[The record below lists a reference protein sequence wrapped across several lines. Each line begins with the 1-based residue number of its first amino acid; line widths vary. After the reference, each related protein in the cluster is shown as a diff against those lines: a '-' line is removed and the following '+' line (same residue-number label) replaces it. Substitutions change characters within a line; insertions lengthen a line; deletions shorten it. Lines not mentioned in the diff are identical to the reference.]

1 MNLIFNFLCWVIKI
15 WLMKEDINKEKSI
28 LKSRCII
35 IYAKI
40 GAATIYFDFI
50 DALSNLYIS
59 QNFKSIYFKFRCRQI
74 CVHIIFH
81 HLPIVWIY
89 MLMVPQNY
97 CCYCRTFWTSDY
109 IKSVFPDSMKVWIDT
124 FFFVMCQKRYRS
136 FPSAIFDLIN
146 NIISKII
153 IDLNC
158 VYILQKYRQ
167 LFISWL

>member
-1 MNLIFNFLCWVIKI
+1 
-15 WLMKEDINKEKSI
+15 MKEDINKEKSI

-35 IYAKI
+35 IFAKI
-40 GAATIYFDFI
+40 WVKTIYFDFI
-50 DALSNLYIS
+50 FRFWYQIHTFHKI
-59 QNFKSIYFKFRCRQI
+59 FKSIYFKFRCRQI

-81 HLPIVWIY
+81 HLPIIWIY

-109 IKSVFPDSMKVWIDT
+109 IKSVFPDSMKAWIDT

-158 VYILQKYRQ
+158 VYITQNSNKNLKRFSFQWYDTSKNE
-167 LFISWL
+167 